1 MSTPPIFFCL
11 SLFFCSCHSDHICP
25 VSFPSCCP
33 VSFSHNYPIIV
44 AAPQGIV
51 EEKAGVAGY
60 RQTQENLEK
69 VSATKSELDDVK
81 GRTLEDMSEMVRRLH
96 SEIAERRNVLA
107 PILREIRP
115 LRERVQVG

>member
-1 MSTPPIFFCL
+1 MIAQFLFLKIIPHFLHLFC
-11 SLFFCSCHSDHICP
+11 
-25 VSFPSCCP
+25 
-33 VSFSHNYPIIV
+33 N
-44 AAPQGIV
+44 PQGIV

-96 SEIAERRNVLA
+96 AEIAERRNVLA

-115 LRERVQVG
+115 LRERVQV